1 MAKKQEPRLRVR
13 GDHRHEPDVR
23 RLARAI
29 VRLAVELDADQAQAL
44 ADALEHEEALRRKAL
59 TRERHA
65 QRGVTEADR
74 HDSRK
79 ESA

>member
-1 MAKKQEPRLRVR
+1 MAKKRELRLHVH
-13 GDHRHEPDVR
+13 GDRRQDPDVR

-29 VRLAVELDADQAQAL
+29 VRLAVELDAEQAQAL
-44 ADALEHEEALRRKAL
+44 ADTLDHEEALRRKTL

-65 QRGVTEADR
+65 QRAAAQAERD
-74 HDSRK
+74 DPQK